1 MSLLCGFVVATISP
15 FSPACLPMKP
25 CFVLFLCTFGL
36 ISPTTGLAAESQS
49 MDNWQFSFS
58 GSHRSR
64 LLTLDNPFRPGLS
77 GSDQAL
83 SMRTL
88 GRLQADRGALSLVI
102 ELQDSRNY
110 LNDAGSGLTTHE
122 INAVEPLQL
131 YAAYN
136 LKDTF
141 RDGDALNL
149 KAGLF
154 TLGLGNQRLVG
165 RHGYR
170 NTIQNFSGVQVQWQP
185 TANSTLTTFWVMP
198 VAIRPADPTGLL
210 DNDIERDEADDALQF
225 SGIYYRTVPVAGGP
239 TLETYL
245 FGLHEQDEAGKAGTA
260 DRELYTP
267 GFRILTSPASGH
279 WHYELELAYQWGSR
293 RAGKQAS
300 DTRTL
305 DVSATFVQ
313 ANLGYTFPVAWQPRL
328 ALEWTRGSGDRQPG
342 NVQFER
348 FDGLFGP
355 RREFGPTGIYGIL
368 GRSNFQSA
376 ALRLQLEPAEGADVM
391 LSLRHN
397 TLAAARDTFASSGV
411 RDASGQAG
419 KNAGDQFEFRV
430 RHWLKPQVVRLEAGG
445 AFYRN
450 GSFFD
455 HAPNAT
461 GAGNPSFFY
470 TDLTFFF

>member
-1 MSLLCGFVVATISP
+1 MKTLFFLLVSTC
-15 FSPACLPMKP
+15 
-25 CFVLFLCTFGL
+25 GL
-36 ISPTTGLAAESQS
+36 ISPFTAVAADDDSDS
-49 MDNWQFSFS
+49 RWHLTFS

-64 LLTLDNPFRPGLS
+64 LLTLDNPFRPGLT

-88 GRLQADRGALSLVI
+88 GRLQADRGALSLVA

-110 LNDAGSGLTTHE
+110 LNDAGSGLTTHD
-122 INAVEPLQL
+122 INALEPLQF
-131 YAAYN
+131 YAAYTG
-136 LKDTF
+136 KDIM
-141 RDGDALNL
+141 RDGDALTL
-149 KAGLF
+149 MAGLF

-170 NTIQNFSGVQVQWQP
+170 NTIQNFSGVQAQWQP
-185 TANSTLTTFWVMP
+185 TDKTMLNTFWVMP
-198 VAIRPADPTGLL
+198 VAIRPNDPAGLL
-210 DNDIERDEADDALQF
+210 DNDIEMDTADDALQF
-225 SGIYYRTVPVAGGP
+225 SGIYFRTVPVAGGT

-245 FGLHEQDEAGKAGTA
+245 FGLHEQDETGRPGTS

-267 GFRILTSPASGH
+267 GFRLLKSPSAGQ
-279 WHYELELAYQWGSR
+279 WHYELEMAYQWGTR
-293 RAGKQAS
+293 RAGRQAS

-305 DVSATFVQ
+305 DVSATFLQ
-313 ANLGYTFPVAWQPRL
+313 ANVGYTFPFAWQPRL

-342 NVQFER
+342 DADFER

-355 RREFGPTGIYGIL
+355 RREFAPTGIYGVL
-368 GRSNFQSA
+368 GRSNLQSA
-376 ALRLQLEPAEGADVM
+376 ALRLQLEPAEGTDVM

-397 TLAAARDTFASSGV
+397 SLVAARDIFSKSGV

-419 KNAGDQFEFRV
+419 ENAGDQFEFRV

-445 AFYRN
+445 ALYRN

-455 HAPNAT
+455 KAPNAT
-461 GAGNPSFFY
+461 GEGDPSFFY